1 MAGNTDRA
9 HRRIV
14 VGMDGTTASA
24 AAVRWAVGEAVLRQ
38 ASVHLVL
45 ADCHDWRIR
54 AVRQPTG

>member
-38 ASVHLVL
+38 ASGSNPL
-45 ADCHDWRIR
+45 
-54 AVRQPTG
+54 TGSR